1 MMQVLI
7 VTHANMAA
15 GIVSSVDLIMG
26 PQEGLYSI
34 GLAAGDSFGSFNEKV
49 RNKLAEIVCDDGVLV
64 FVDLYGGTPCNVTA
78 ANINREVDGKT
89 PNIECLSGVNLP
101 MLIEALGMRGAMSL
115 QEIKEHC
122 MGMIADTCK
131 DIKAEFNLAG

>member
-34 GLAAGDSFGSFNEKV
+34 GLAADDSFESFNEKV
-49 RNKLAEIVCDDGVLV
+49 RNKLAEIVCDDG
-64 FVDLYGGTPCNVTA
+64 
-78 ANINREVDGKT
+78 EVDGKT

>member
-34 GLAAGDSFGSFNEKV
+34 GLAADDSFESFNEK
-49 RNKLAEIVCDDGVLV
+49 
-64 FVDLYGGTPCNVTA
+64 FVTSWMKSYVTTAFSFSWTCSA
-78 ANINREVDGKT
+78 ARRAT
-89 PNIECLSGVNLP
+89 
-101 MLIEALGMRGAMSL
+101 
-115 QEIKEHC
+115 
-122 MGMIADTCK
+122 
-131 DIKAEFNLAG
+131 

>member
-1 MMQVLI
+1 MLGLI
-7 VTHANMAA
+7 VTGHGHFASGLTSSLELIA
-15 GIVSSVDLIMG
+15 GDLQNYRAVDFEASDSVDDLRKKLEKAFDELKECQGI
-26 PQEGLYSI
+26 LVCSD
-34 GLAAGDSFGSFNEKV
+34 LAGGSPFKTAVEVGFPRGNVEVVAGS
-49 RNKLAEIVCDDGVLV
+49 
-64 FVDLYGGTPCNVTA
+64 
-78 ANINREVDGKT
+78 
-89 PNIECLSGVNLP
+89 NLP

>member
-1 MMQVLI
+1 MRRCGYRIGFGTVSY
-7 VTHANMAA
+7 THLD
-15 GIVSSVDLIMG
+15 VYKR
-26 PQEGLYSI
+26 Q
-34 GLAAGDSFGSFNEKV
+34 KV

-101 MLIEALGMRGAMSL
+101 MLIEALGMRGALSL
-115 QEIKEHC
+115 QEIKDHC

>member
-34 GLAAGDSFGSFNEKV
+34 G
-49 RNKLAEIVCDDGVLV
+49 R
-64 FVDLYGGTPCNVTA
+64 
-78 ANINREVDGKT
+78 
-89 PNIECLSGVNLP
+89 
-101 MLIEALGMRGAMSL
+101 
-115 QEIKEHC
+115 
-122 MGMIADTCK
+122 
-131 DIKAEFNLAG
+131 

>member
-34 GLAAGDSFGSFNEKV
+34 GLAADDSFESFNEKV

-78 ANINREVDGKT
+78 ANINRSAEQIYYTSGKGFAAGE
-89 PNIECLSGVNLP
+89 IRECASSCR
-101 MLIEALGMRGAMSL
+101 I
-115 QEIKEHC
+115 
-122 MGMIADTCK
+122 
-131 DIKAEFNLAG
+131 

>member
-34 GLAAGDSFGSFNEKV
+34 GLAADDSFESFNEKV
-49 RNKLAEIVCDDGVLV
+49 RNKLAEIVCDDGVLT
-64 FVDLYGGTPCNVTA
+64 FTA
-78 ANINREVDGKT
+78 APRAM
-89 PNIECLSGVNLP
+89 LRLP
-101 MLIEALGMRGAMSL
+101 ISIVKWTARPRTS
-115 QEIKEHC
+115 
-122 MGMIADTCK
+122 
-131 DIKAEFNLAG
+131 NV

>member
-1 MMQVLI
+1 MCI
-7 VTHANMAA
+7 R
-15 GIVSSVDLIMG
+15 
-26 PQEGLYSI
+26 
-34 GLAAGDSFGSFNEKV
+34 DS
-49 RNKLAEIVCDDGVLV
+49 
-64 FVDLYGGTPCNVTA
+64 
-78 ANINREVDGKT
+78 
-89 PNIECLSGVNLP
+89 LSGVNLP